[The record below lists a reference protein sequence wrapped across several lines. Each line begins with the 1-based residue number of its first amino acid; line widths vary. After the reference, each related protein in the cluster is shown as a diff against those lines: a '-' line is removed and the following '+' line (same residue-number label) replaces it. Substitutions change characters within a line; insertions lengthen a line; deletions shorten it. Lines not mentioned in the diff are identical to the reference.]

1 MEESLVVVV
10 SASPLWCSKVLRE
23 AQATAH
29 GMKAVAALKW
39 WIMHQ

>member
-1 MEESLVVVV
+1 MVVFASL
-10 SASPLWCSKVLRE
+10 LWCSEVLRE
-23 AQATAH
+23 AQAAAH